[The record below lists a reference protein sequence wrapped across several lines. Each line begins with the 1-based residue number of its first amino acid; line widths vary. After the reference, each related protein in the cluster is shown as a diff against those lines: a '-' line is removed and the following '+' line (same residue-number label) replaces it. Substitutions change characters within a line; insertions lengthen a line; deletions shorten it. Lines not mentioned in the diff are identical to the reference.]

1 MIEEKLT
8 PAIRAV
14 KEAFAEK
21 LSYFPEYF
29 GFGCIPYVIVEEAM
43 NKIGFTPD
51 WNNCDYNHSSGDIDY
66 WVVFR
71 NKDKDFSYIL
81 SASMLNPRAEIEKK
95 PKDYK
100 LYQ

>member
-29 GFGCIPYVIVEEAM
+29 GFGCIPYIIVEEAM
-43 NKIGFTPD
+43 SILALLLIGVNILKIT
-51 WNNCDYNHSSGDIDY
+51 
-66 WVVFR
+66 VE
-71 NKDKDFSYIL
+71 
-81 SASMLNPRAEIEKK
+81 EI
-95 PKDYK
+95 
-100 LYQ
+100 